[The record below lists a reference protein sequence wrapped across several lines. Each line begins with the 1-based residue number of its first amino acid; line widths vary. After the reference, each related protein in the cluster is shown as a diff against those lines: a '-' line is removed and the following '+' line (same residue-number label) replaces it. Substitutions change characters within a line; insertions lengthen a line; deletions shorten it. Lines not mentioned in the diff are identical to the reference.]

1 MPPKSRA
8 RSKSKDSRHPINCKV
23 SASSNEGWS
32 STIIK
37 KADKNGICI
46 CTNKE
51 LPCWHFQ
58 HRNIKYGY
66 RYCKGINSA
75 LTSLFYI
82 HNETVNVWAHI
93 IAVILLTI
101 YTLSII
107 DINEFINEF
116 GLINQLIIVIVFFI
130 GSVFPLLCSAF
141 CHNFY
146 CVSKSI
152 HRYCWFIDFLGI
164 LIAMLLHGSAL
175 VYYGF
180 INKSYIYIPY
190 IIFLSLFFVVSV
202 VWCLKLYIP
211 HTSAEIFV
219 PCDRFPEFS
228 FILSTYVT
236 FASFL
241 PLLLIFIY
249 QDPFVKPDYYQ
260 LFLQLVSLP
269 LIVSTGIVAFSQGGI
284 PERFNKQLFLPEN
297 TFDIVGHSHQIW
309 HLVSAAFMFFA
320 INALI
325 KHVKYTLTLQ

>member
-1 MPPKSRA
+1 MPKSKSRVRR
-8 RSKSKDSRHPINCKV
+8 RSRDLRDQV
-23 SASSNEGWS
+23 NEGWP
-32 STIIK
+32 STVVK
-37 KADKNGICI
+37 KADCNGICI

-51 LPCWHFQ
+51 LPLWHFQ

-66 RYCKGINSA
+66 RYCKNINSA
-75 LTSLFYI
+75 VISLSYI
-82 HNETVNVWAHI
+82 HNETVNVWLHI
-93 IAVILLTI
+93 IAVILLVI
-101 YTLSII
+101 YSLSIL
-107 DINEFINEF
+107 DINEFNKF
-116 GLINQLIIVIVFFI
+116 GLINQIIIIIVFFI

-146 CVSKSI
+146 CVSKSF

-180 INKSYIYIPY
+180 IKKSYIYIPY
-190 IIFLSLFFVVSV
+190 ITFLCIFFIVCI
-202 VWCLKLYIP
+202 VWCLKLYMP
-211 HTSAEIFV
+211 HTSAEVFV

-228 FILSTYVT
+228 FILSTYVS

-241 PLLLIFIY
+241 PLLMMYVY
-249 QDPFVKPDYYQ
+249 QDTSKEDYYP

-284 PERFNKQLFLPEN
+284 PERFNKQLRLPEHM
-297 TFDIVGHSHQIW
+297 FDIVGHSHQIW

-320 INALI
+320 FNALV
-325 KHVKYTLTLQ
+325 KHVKYTLNYNNY